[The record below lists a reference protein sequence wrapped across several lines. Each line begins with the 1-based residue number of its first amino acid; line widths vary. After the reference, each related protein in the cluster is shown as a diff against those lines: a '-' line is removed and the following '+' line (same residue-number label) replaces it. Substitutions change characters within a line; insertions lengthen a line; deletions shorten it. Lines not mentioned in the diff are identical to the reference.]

1 MSLFTTRTKL
11 PIRPI
16 GMYQLSRWSNR
27 ATSGLHANPYKLNV
41 LVRTGCTSWANRNVA
56 IHSNLTP
63 QQRLTQ
69 KLRLEIKKP
78 EIAHD

>member
-11 PIRPI
+11 PVRPI

-56 IHSNLTP
+56 IHSNLT
-63 QQRLTQ
+63 QQWLTLSKASTCNQ
-69 KLRLEIKKP
+69 GA
-78 EIAHD
+78 AHD